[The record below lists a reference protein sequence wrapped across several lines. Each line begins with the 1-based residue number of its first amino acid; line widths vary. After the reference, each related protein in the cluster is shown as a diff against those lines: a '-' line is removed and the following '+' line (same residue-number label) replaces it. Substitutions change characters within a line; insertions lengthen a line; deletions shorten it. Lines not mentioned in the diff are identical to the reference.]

1 MEKVVGRFRPRS
13 AGLRL
18 WLALSFGLL
27 AIVMVG
33 VLSWRVERVATDK
46 LQDDI
51 GLRLQ
56 ARALALAGRLD
67 RGLFERLN
75 DMRALALMP
84 MLDEPE
90 ENEQVLRDLFDLMQL
105 TFPDYLWIGV
115 VGADGKVR
123 VGSRGLLEGDDAS
136 ARPWFIG
143 GIKDLYVGDL
153 HEALLLSKYM
163 SGPGGEP
170 LIVLDVAAPVHD
182 DHGAVVGVM
191 IAQLSWRW
199 AEGLRQDQ
207 MRPSR
212 ANDPV
217 EVFFLSP
224 EGEVLMGPGDMRGTV
239 LRTPSALAVAR
250 GERGAVL
257 ETWPDGRQYLTGY
270 VPTEGHEAYGGLGW
284 TVLVRKQADLAFE
297 PVHELSRQVWVAAI
311 VLTIMFL
318 LLGTVMARGIGAPLH
333 ALARSAKQ
341 IQAREPG
348 AAFPPARGYREAR
361 ELTGA
366 LRSLVDDLTAHEHEL
381 TKMAEGLEQRVR
393 ERTQA
398 LSEANA
404 QLEVLAMT
412 DGLTGLA
419 NRRHFGDQLAR
430 ATTRAAETGR
440 PLSLVTLDIDHFK
453 AINDQHGHP
462 AGDVVL
468 RRMALLLE
476 EEVRA
481 SDLLARVGGE
491 EFAVLAVDTGMIEAS
506 QLAERLRAAVEGAGP
521 LPVGRTSVP
530 VTISLGVVT
539 RRIQAGEVTRAPEQ
553 LLAAADDAL
562 YRAKRNGRNR
572 VEVSTGAV
580 PDA

>member
-1 MEKVVGRFRPRS
+1 MTGLARVIGHFRPRS

-27 AIVMVG
+27 VVAVLG
-33 VLSWRVERVATDK
+33 VLSWQVERVAADK

-84 MLDEPE
+84 MLDQPE

-105 TFPDYLWIGV
+105 NYPDYLWIGV
-115 VGADGKVR
+115 VGADGR
-123 VGSRGLLEGDDAS
+123 IRIGSRGLLEGEDAS
-136 ARPWFIG
+136 ARPWFIAG
-143 GIKDLYVGDL
+143 LKEPYVGDL
-153 HEALLLSKYM
+153 HEALLLSKHM
-163 SGPGGEP
+163 SGPGGDP
-170 LIVLDVAAPVHD
+170 LMVLDVAAPVHD
-182 DHGAVVGVM
+182 DHGVVVGVM
-191 IAQLSWRW
+191 IAQLSSRW
-199 AEGLRQDQ
+199 AEDLRQDQ

-217 EVFFLSP
+217 EVFLISP
-224 EGEVLMGPGDMRGTV
+224 EGEVIVGPEHLRGTV
-239 LRTPSALAVAR
+239 LRTPSALAVGR
-250 GERGAVL
+250 DERGAVL
-257 ETWPDGRQYLTGY
+257 ETWPDGQEYLTGY
-270 VPTEGHEAYGGLGW
+270 VPTEGQESYGGLGW
-284 TVLVRKQADLAFE
+284 AVLVRKEADLAFE
-297 PVHELSRQVWVAAI
+297 PVHELSRQIWLAAI
-311 VLTIMFL
+311 ALTFLFL
-318 LLGTVMARGIGAPLH
+318 LLGTLMARWIGSPLS

-366 LRSLVDDLTAHEHEL
+366 LRSLVDDLTAHEREL
-381 TKMAEGLEQRVR
+381 TSMTAGLEQRVR

-412 DGLTGLA
+412 DALTGLS

-430 ATTRAAETGR
+430 ETTRAAETGR
-440 PLSLVTLDIDHFK
+440 PLSLLTMDIDRFK

-462 AGDVVL
+462 AGDAVL
-468 RRMALLLE
+468 RRVALLLE
-476 EEVRA
+476 EQVRG
-481 SDLLARVGGE
+481 SDLLARIGGE
-491 EFAVLAVDTGMIEAS
+491 EFAVLAVDTGLIEAN
-506 QLAERLRAAVEGAGP
+506 QLAERLRASIENAGSIAVGHA
-521 LPVGRTSVP
+521 SIN

-539 RRIQAGEVTRAPEQ
+539 RRIQVGELARAPER

-572 VEVSTGAV
+572 VEVAPG
-580 PDA
+580 